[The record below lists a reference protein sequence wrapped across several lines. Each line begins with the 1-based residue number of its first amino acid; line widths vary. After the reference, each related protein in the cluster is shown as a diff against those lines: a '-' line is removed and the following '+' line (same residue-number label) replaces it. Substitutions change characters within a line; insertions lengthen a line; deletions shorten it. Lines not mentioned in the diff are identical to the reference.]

1 MRRMSVLGVLW
12 QIVFFSVLFFLQQNY
27 GLQLGFRFS
36 LIVDQVLLHCLAP
49 VRMSLK
55 TQSKIEFLELF

>member
-36 LIVDQVLLHCLAP
+36 LIVDQVLHCLAP

>member
-36 LIVDQVLLHCLAP
+36 LIVDQVLPCLAP